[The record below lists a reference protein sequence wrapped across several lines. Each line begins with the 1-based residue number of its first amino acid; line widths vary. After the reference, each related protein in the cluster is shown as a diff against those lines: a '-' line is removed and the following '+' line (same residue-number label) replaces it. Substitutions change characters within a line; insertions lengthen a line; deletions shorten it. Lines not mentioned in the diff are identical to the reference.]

1 MKTAETDTPA
11 LSLRGVSKH
20 FGPVTA
26 LDGLDLEIARGRTV
40 ALLGPNGAGK
50 STTVGMLMG
59 LSPPDAGQVRVGG
72 RAPRAAVAAGGIAAM
87 LQDCGL
93 MPGVTVGEL
102 IELGRRS
109 YPRPLDVGRALELAG
124 LSGLGRRRVD
134 RLSGGQVQRAKFALV
149 AVADPEVML
158 LDEATRALDVQGRR
172 EFWAAMRAYASTG
185 RTVVFAT
192 HYLDEVE
199 ENADRVVMMKRGR
212 IVADGTPAE
221 IRADAGGATVR
232 FRLDW
237 TEGGV
242 SGDAVSGG
250 GGAARVR
257 EELLRRRLPGVG
269 AVTVEG
275 DWVSVRTTDS
285 DALVRALVRG
295 GHAEQHE
302 RGDEDF
308 RPAWRDLSVLPPSLD
323 DSFLRLTGG

>member
-1 MKTAETDTPA
+1 MKTADSGTPA
-11 LSLRGVSKH
+11 LSLRAVSKR

-26 LDGLDLEIARGRTV
+26 LDGFDLEVARGRTV

-59 LSPPDAGQVRVGG
+59 LTSPDTGQVRVGG

-87 LQDCGL
+87 LQGCGL

-102 IELGRRS
+102 IELGRRC
-109 YPRPLDVGRALELAG
+109 YPRPLGVGRALELAG
-124 LSGLGRRRVD
+124 LSGLGQRRVE

-158 LDEATRALDVQGRR
+158 LDEPTRALDVQGRR
-172 EFWAAMRAYASTG
+172 EFWAAMRAYAATG

-232 FRLDW
+232 FR
-237 TEGGV
+237 V
-242 SGDAVSGG
+242 VGD
-250 GGAARVR
+250 GGAGGDARVR
-257 EELLRRRLPGVG
+257 EQLLRGRLPGVG

-285 DALVRALVRG
+285 DAFVRALVRD

-323 DSFLRLTGG
+323 DSFLRLTGD